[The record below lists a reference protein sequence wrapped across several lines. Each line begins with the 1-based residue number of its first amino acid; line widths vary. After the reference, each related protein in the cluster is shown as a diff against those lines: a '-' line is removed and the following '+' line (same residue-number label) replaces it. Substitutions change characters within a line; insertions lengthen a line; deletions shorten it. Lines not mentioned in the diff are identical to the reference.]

1 MTTKQHVVVVGSGI
15 IGASIAWH
23 LARQSASV
31 TVVAE
36 DSGGVATPCSFPWI
50 NAGWGNPEFYFH
62 FRRRSMGEWRRLA
75 TELPGLPL
83 SWNGSIGW
91 DLPPDRLEAFAAEH
105 VSWGYGIERIGRE
118 QISVREPSL
127 KNVPERALSV
137 AEEGAVEP
145 VAAARLML
153 ADAEAR
159 GAKSVTAAV
168 SGLIRSGDR
177 ISGVVT
183 SAGMVEADHVVLA
196 CGSGSAPLAASI
208 GIVLPIE
215 TPPGLIVHSRPCE
228 KRLNGLVMSPELHMR
243 QTAEGRIIAGSDFGG
258 AQPGT
263 DQQATASALF
273 AKLRESLTDSH
284 SLAMD
289 FFTVGYRPTP
299 KDGLPIIG
307 NACDGLYIA
316 VMHSGV
322 TLAPLA
328 GLLASREILGGNED
342 AALASYR
349 LSRFG

>member
-15 IGASIAWH
+15 VGASIAWH
-23 LARQSASV
+23 LARQGASV

-36 DSGGVATPCSFPWI
+36 NSGGVATPCSFAWI
-50 NAGWGNPEFYFH
+50 NASWGNPKFYFH

-75 TELPGLPL
+75 GELPGLPL

-105 VSWGYGIERIGRE
+105 GSWGYGIERIGRE
-118 QISVREPSL
+118 QISVREPYL
-127 KNVPERALSV
+127 KIVPELALSV

-183 SAGMVEADHVVLA
+183 SAGMIEADHVVLA
-196 CGSGSAPLAASI
+196 CGAGSPPLAASI

-243 QTAEGRIIAGSDFGG
+243 QTAEGRIVAGGDFGG
-258 AQPGT
+258 AEPGA

-273 AKLRESLTDSH
+273 AKLRESLTDGQ

-316 VMHSGV
+316 VMHSGI

-328 GLLASREILGGNED
+328 GLLASSEILGGNED
-342 AALASYR
+342 AVLAPYR